1 MDKEYPYSAEDVF
14 NMCSEYLD
22 DEDIG
27 LIKKAYG
34 LAKDAH
40 EGQFRKNG
48 LPYIAH
54 PVQVA
59 GILTEL
65 KLDAPTII
73 AGFLHDVVE
82 DTTYTFDDLV
92 DMFNEEVAIIVD
104 GVTKLEKVKYR
115 SHQEQQAENHRKLFI
130 AIARDIRVILV
141 KLADRLHNMRTLKA
155 MPEEKQIRIS
165 KETLEI
171 YAPLAHRLG
180 ISSIKWELEDISLR
194 YIEPGQYFRIVSL
207 MKKKRSEREKV
218 INEAIEK
225 IDSELT
231 DSKINHNLSGRPK
244 HIYSIYKKMQKQ
256 AKNFEQIFD
265 LLAIRVLVDDV
276 KDCYAALGIIH
287 TIWRP
292 MPGRFK
298 DYIAMP
304 KPNMY
309 QSLHTTVVGPN
320 GDPLEIQ
327 IRTHEMHEIAEHG
340 VAAHWAYKEGVDASK
355 VSLDS
360 RLNWFKEI
368 VGNVSDNPD
377 AEEFMA
383 ALKTDLLSD
392 KVYVFTPD
400 GDVIELP
407 KGAIPIDFAYQV
419 HSEVG
424 NKMIGAKVNGKIV
437 PIDHE
442 LETGDILEIRTSKQ
456 SYGPSIDWL
465 KMVKT
470 SSARN
475 KIRSYFKKQDKEVNI
490 EKGRLAVETEIKDR
504 DYNPDEVLKEE
515 NVSNVLDRY
524 NLKDADDLYAMI
536 GFGGVTANQVTN
548 RLLEKIKAKEAANKT
563 NHVSEID
570 RRRDYKNITTESGVY
585 VEGMDNMLINLS
597 KCCNPIPGDDIIGYI
612 TKGHGVKVHVATCPN
627 IINETERLIDVEWVG
642 NKSQD
647 KRYQVDLEITGYD
660 RNGLV
665 NEILNLVSS
674 LKVPITRVNGLAD
687 EIKQARV
694 SLSIMVP
701 NKHELHRVVDR
712 IRQLQDIYS
721 VERVFK

>member
-1 MDKEYPYSAEDVF
+1 MDKEYPYSAKDVF
-14 NMCSEYLD
+14 NMCSEYID
-22 DEDIG
+22 DSDVR

-34 LAKDAH
+34 LAKEAH
-40 EGQFRKNG
+40 EGQFRKNC

-82 DTTYTFDDLV
+82 DTPYTFDDLV
-92 DMFNEEVAIIVD
+92 EMFNEEVAVIVD

-130 AIARDIRVILV
+130 AIAKDIRVILV

-155 MPEEKQIRIS
+155 MPEEKQVRIS

-180 ISSIKWELEDISLR
+180 ISSIKWELEDTSLR

-207 MKKKRSEREKV
+207 MKKKRSERENV

-225 IDSELT
+225 IDYELT
-231 DSKINHNLSGRPK
+231 DSQVNHNLSGRPK

-424 NKMIGAKVNGKIV
+424 NKMVGAKVNGKIV

-475 KIRSYFKKQDKEVNI
+475 KIRSFFKKQDKAVNI
-490 EKGRLAVETEIKDR
+490 EKGRTAVEAEIKER
-504 DYNPDEVLKEE
+504 GYIPDEIWKE
-515 NVSNVLDRY
+515 NYIDAVLDRY
-524 NLKDADDLYAMI
+524 NLREADDLFAMI
-536 GFGGVTANQVTN
+536 GFGGVTVNQVTN
-548 RLLEKIKAKEAANKT
+548 RLLEKVKAKEAEIQS
-563 NHVSEID
+563 NHVEEID
-570 RRRDYKNITTESGVY
+570 RTKEYKDIATESGVY

-612 TKGHGVKVHVATCPN
+612 TKGHGVKVHVSTCPN

-642 NKSQD
+642 NKEEN

-665 NEILNLVSS
+665 NEILNLISS

-687 EIKQARV
+687 ETKQARV

-701 NKHELHRVVDR
+701 NKHDLHRVVDR

>member
-1 MDKEYPYSAEDVF
+1 MNKEYPYEAEDVF
-14 NMCSEYLD
+14 KMCGDYLD
-22 DEDIG
+22 DSDMQMI
-27 LIKKAYG
+27 IKAYG
-34 LAKDAH
+34 LAKEAH

-65 KLDAPTII
+65 KLDAPTIV

-82 DTTYTFDDLV
+82 DTQYTYDDLIG
-92 DMFNEEVAIIVD
+92 MFNEEVAIIVD

-130 AIARDIRVILV
+130 AIAKDIRVILV

-155 MPEEKQIRIS
+155 MPEEKQVRIS

-180 ISSIKWELEDISLR
+180 ISSIKWELEDTALR
-194 YIEPGQYFRIVSL
+194 YIDPGKYFRIVSL
-207 MKKKRSEREKV
+207 MKKKRSEREVV
-218 INEAIEK
+218 IQEAIEK
-225 IDSELT
+225 IDFELD
-231 DSKINHNLSGRPK
+231 DSSVSHSLSGRPK

-256 AKNFEQIFD
+256 SKQFEQIFD
-265 LLAIRVLVDDV
+265 LLAIRVLVKDV
-276 KDCYAALGIIH
+276 RDCYAALGIIH

-340 VAAHWAYKEGVDASK
+340 VAAHWAYKEGVDANK
-355 VSLDS
+355 ASLDA
-360 RLNWFKEI
+360 RLDWFKDI
-368 VGNVSDNPD
+368 VGNETDNPD

-407 KGAIPIDFAYQV
+407 QGAIPIDFAYQV

-424 NKMIGAKVNGKIV
+424 NKMVGAKVNGKIV
-437 PIDHE
+437 PIDHV

-475 KIRSYFKKQDKEVNI
+475 KIRSFFKKEDRAVNI
-490 EKGRLAVETEIKDR
+490 EKGRQSVELEIKNR
-504 DYNPDEVLKEE
+504 GYNPDDVIQDD
-515 NVSNVLDRY
+515 NVGNVLARY
-524 NLKDADDLYAMI
+524 NLREEDDLFAMI

-548 RLLEKIKAKEAANKT
+548 RLLEKIKEKEAEIQSNQIE
-563 NHVSEID
+563 EID
-570 RRRDYKNITTESGVY
+570 RTHHYKDITTESGVY

-612 TKGHGVKVHVATCPN
+612 TKGHGVKVHVKTCPN
-627 IINETERLIDVEWVG
+627 IVHETERLIDVEWVG
-642 NKSQD
+642 NKNVD

-665 NEILNLVSS
+665 NEILNLVAS

-687 EIKQARV
+687 ETKLAKV

-701 NKHELHRVVDR
+701 NKHELHRTVDR
-712 IRQLQDIYS
+712 IKQLKDIYS

>member
-14 NMCSEYLD
+14 NMCSEYID
-22 DEDIG
+22 DSDVR

-34 LAKDAH
+34 LAKEAH

-82 DTTYTFDDLV
+82 DTPYTFDDLAE
-92 DMFNEEVAIIVD
+92 MFNEEVAVIVD

-130 AIARDIRVILV
+130 AIAKDIRVILV

-155 MPEEKQIRIS
+155 MPEEKQVRIS

-180 ISSIKWELEDISLR
+180 ISSIKWELEDTSLR

-207 MKKKRSEREKV
+207 MKKKRSERENV

-225 IDSELT
+225 IDLELT
-231 DSKINHNLSGRPK
+231 DSQVNHNLSGRPK

-355 VSLDS
+355 ASLDS

-424 NKMIGAKVNGKIV
+424 NKMVGAKVNGKIV

-465 KMVKT
+465 NMVKT

-475 KIRSYFKKQDKEVNI
+475 KIRSFFKKQDKALNI
-490 EKGRLAVETEIKDR
+490 EKGRTAVEAEIKER
-504 DYNPDEVLKEE
+504 GYNPDEIWKE
-515 NVSNVLDRY
+515 NYIDTVLDRY
-524 NLKDADDLYAMI
+524 NLREADDLFAMI

-548 RLLEKIKAKEAANKT
+548 RLLEKVKAKEAELKSN
-563 NHVSEID
+563 NVEEID
-570 RRRDYKNITTESGVY
+570 RTKEYKDIATESGVY

-612 TKGHGVKVHVATCPN
+612 TKGHGVKVHVSTCPN

-642 NKSQD
+642 NKEEN

-665 NEILNLVSS
+665 NEILNLISS

-687 EIKQARV
+687 ETKQARV

-701 NKHELHRVVDR
+701 NKHDLHRVVDR

>member
-92 DMFNEEVAIIVD
+92 EMFNEEVAIIVD

-442 LETGDILEIRTSKQ
+442 LETGDILEIRTSNQ

>member
-1 MDKEYPYSAEDVF
+1 MDKEYPYSAKDVF
-14 NMCSEYLD
+14 NMCSEYID
-22 DEDIG
+22 DSDVR

-34 LAKDAH
+34 LAKEAH

-82 DTTYTFDDLV
+82 DTPYTFDDLV
-92 DMFNEEVAIIVD
+92 EMFNEEVAVIVD

-130 AIARDIRVILV
+130 AIAKDIRVILV

-155 MPEEKQIRIS
+155 MPEEKQVRIS

-180 ISSIKWELEDISLR
+180 ISSIKWELEDTSLR

-207 MKKKRSEREKV
+207 MKKKRSERENV

-225 IDSELT
+225 IDYELT
-231 DSKINHNLSGRPK
+231 DSQVNHNLSGRPK

-424 NKMIGAKVNGKIV
+424 NKMVGAKVNGKIV

-475 KIRSYFKKQDKEVNI
+475 KIRSFFKKQDKAVNI
-490 EKGRLAVETEIKDR
+490 EKGRTAVEAEIKER
-504 DYNPDEVLKEE
+504 GYIPDEIWKE
-515 NVSNVLDRY
+515 NYIDAVLDRY
-524 NLKDADDLYAMI
+524 NLREADDLFAMI
-536 GFGGVTANQVTN
+536 GFGGVTVNQVTN
-548 RLLEKIKAKEAANKT
+548 RLLEKVKAKEAEIQS
-563 NHVSEID
+563 NHVEEID
-570 RRRDYKNITTESGVY
+570 RTKEYKDIATESGVY

-612 TKGHGVKVHVATCPN
+612 TKGHGVKVHVSTCPN

-642 NKSQD
+642 NKEEN

-665 NEILNLVSS
+665 NEILNLISS

-687 EIKQARV
+687 ETKQARV

-701 NKHELHRVVDR
+701 NKHDLHRVVDR

>member
-1 MDKEYPYSAEDVF
+1 
-14 NMCSEYLD
+14 MCGDYLD
-22 DEDIG
+22 DSDMQM
-27 LIKKAYG
+27 IKKAYG
-34 LAKDAH
+34 LAKEAH

-65 KLDAPTII
+65 KLDAPTIV

-82 DTTYTFDDLV
+82 DTQYTYDDLIG
-92 DMFNEEVAIIVD
+92 MFNEEVAIIVD

-130 AIARDIRVILV
+130 AIAKDIRVILV

-155 MPEEKQIRIS
+155 MPEEKQVRIS

-180 ISSIKWELEDISLR
+180 ISSIKWELEDTALR
-194 YIEPGQYFRIVSL
+194 YIDPGKYFRIVSL
-207 MKKKRSEREKV
+207 MKKKRSEREVV
-218 INEAIEK
+218 IQEAIEK
-225 IDSELT
+225 IDFELD
-231 DSKINHNLSGRPK
+231 DSSVSHSLSGRPK

-256 AKNFEQIFD
+256 SKQFEQIFD
-265 LLAIRVLVDDV
+265 LLAIRVLVKDV
-276 KDCYAALGIIH
+276 RDCYAALGIIH

-340 VAAHWAYKEGVDASK
+340 VAAHWAYKEGVDAR
-355 VSLDS
+355 LD
-360 RLNWFKEI
+360 WFKDI
-368 VGNVSDNPD
+368 VGNETDNPD

-407 KGAIPIDFAYQV
+407 QGAIPIDFAYQV

-424 NKMIGAKVNGKIV
+424 NKMVGAKVNGKIV
-437 PIDHE
+437 PIDHV

-475 KIRSYFKKQDKEVNI
+475 KIRSFFKKEDRAVNI
-490 EKGRLAVETEIKDR
+490 EKGRQSVELEIKNR
-504 DYNPDEVLKEE
+504 GYNPDDVIQDD
-515 NVSNVLDRY
+515 NVGNVLARY
-524 NLKDADDLYAMI
+524 NLREEDDLFAMI

-548 RLLEKIKAKEAANKT
+548 RLLEKIKEKEAEIQSNQIE
-563 NHVSEID
+563 EID
-570 RRRDYKNITTESGVY
+570 RTHHYKDITTESGVY

-612 TKGHGVKVHVATCPN
+612 TKGHGVKVHVKTCPN
-627 IINETERLIDVEWVG
+627 IVHETERLIDVEWVG
-642 NKSQD
+642 NKNVD

-665 NEILNLVSS
+665 NEILNLVAS

-687 EIKQARV
+687 ETKLAKV

-701 NKHELHRVVDR
+701 NKHELHRTVDR
-712 IRQLQDIYS
+712 IKQLKDIYS